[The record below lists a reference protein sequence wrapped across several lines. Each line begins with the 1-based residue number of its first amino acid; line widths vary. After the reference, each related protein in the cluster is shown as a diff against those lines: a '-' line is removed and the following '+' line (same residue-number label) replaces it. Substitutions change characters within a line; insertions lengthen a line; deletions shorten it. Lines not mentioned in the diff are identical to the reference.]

1 VTGQAASGGKTHTGY
16 RYRMIWRDFRLTA
29 RVTLR
34 RWFPSLLYF
43 SDTLAQ
49 RALLTA
55 SLQNSYV
62 HAPRASDAGHR
73 VVRAPRCGGDV
84 S

>member
-49 RALLTA
+49 RAPLTA
-55 SLQNSYV
+55 SLQT
-62 HAPRASDAGHR
+62 PLRA
-73 VVRAPRCGGDV
+73 RAPHELPTQVIGW
-84 S
+84 